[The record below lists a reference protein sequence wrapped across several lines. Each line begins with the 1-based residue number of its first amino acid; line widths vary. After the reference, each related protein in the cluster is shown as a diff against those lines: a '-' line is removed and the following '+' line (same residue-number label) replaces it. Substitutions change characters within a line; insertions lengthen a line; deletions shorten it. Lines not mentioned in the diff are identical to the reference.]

1 MLAKKIHCQ
10 AQLLISN
17 NLIIHH
23 PGYVL
28 FIYQCTLFAVIYK
41 FKLLELTLLMFSSLR
56 HRWPKLILAI
66 LFMPFGFIAPKDF
79 TIVCLS
85 NILVS
90 SIFDE
95 GYSRNESCT
104 LNLISTFWLPCN
116 CFILQIFHWLENYY
130 FKSCFNCF
138 YGLSELLS

>member
-90 SIFDE
+90 SIPDE

-104 LNLISTFWLPCN
+104 LNLISTFLLYKRIHVVMLCT
-116 CFILQIFHWLENYY
+116 CILYPQVEVYIYMYDNFLRNNW
-130 FKSCFNCF
+130 
-138 YGLSELLS
+138 